1 MAKKKNELVVEFSGA
16 TFMSAII
23 LYLDLKHGDLPS
35 IVFASVPAAFVLLYK
50 LVNFLTVYFNFH
62 STDYYR
68 STSLFKNK
76 ISDCHKMLESDYLDE
91 QTRAKIKEQLNEATQ
106 AYIKLTPDNVT
117 N

>member
-62 STDYYR
+62 STDYYF
-68 STSLFKNK
+68 LFAQRVGFGNPER
-76 ISDCHKMLESDYLDE
+76 HLGE
-91 QTRAKIKEQLNEATQ
+91 
-106 AYIKLTPDNVT
+106 
-117 N
+117 